1 MRTIAGILERGGTLA
16 MLSLLILGG
25 MAAYSLFRWNEVAS
39 AMLIQSFTMVAME
52 TIRNWNKNM
61 DEAVTPDKDGPKS

>member
-1 MRTIAGILERGGTLA
+1 

-61 DEAVTPDKDGPKS
+61 DEAVTPEDKP